1 METDTVLY
9 LSFVTASISFAVTE
23 TKLCQRFREIIKSRN
38 VLMGELVS
46 CGYCLGHW
54 VSGGLVVI
62 YTPRLTRV
70 WWPLDYLLS
79 VLIIAWLSAFQWVLM
94 CCLMQKAGK

>member
-1 METDTVLY
+1 MEFGTVLY
-9 LSFVTASISFAVTE
+9 LSFVAASICFAVTE
-23 TKLCQRFREIIKSRN
+23 TRLFQRFREEIKSRN
-38 VLMGELVS
+38 IFFGKLVS
-46 CGYCLGHW
+46 CGHCLGYW

-79 VLIIAWLSAFQWVLM
+79 VLIIAWLSAFQWILM

>member
-1 METDTVLY
+1 MEMGTVLY
-9 LSFVTASISFAVTE
+9 LSFVTASICFAVTE
-23 TKLCQRFREIIKSRN
+23 TRLCQRFRESIKSRN
-38 VLMGELVS
+38 IFMGELVS

-70 WWPLDYLLS
+70 WWPLDYLLA
-79 VLIIAWLSAFQWVLM
+79 VVIIAWLSAFQWVLM

>member
-1 METDTVLY
+1 MEFGTVLY
-9 LSFVTASISFAVTE
+9 LSFVAASICFAVTE
-23 TKLCQRFREIIKSRN
+23 TRLFQQFREEIKIRN
-38 VLMGELVS
+38 IFFGKLVS
-46 CGYCLGHW
+46 CGYCLGYW

-79 VLIIAWLSAFQWVLM
+79 VLIIAWLSAFQWILM